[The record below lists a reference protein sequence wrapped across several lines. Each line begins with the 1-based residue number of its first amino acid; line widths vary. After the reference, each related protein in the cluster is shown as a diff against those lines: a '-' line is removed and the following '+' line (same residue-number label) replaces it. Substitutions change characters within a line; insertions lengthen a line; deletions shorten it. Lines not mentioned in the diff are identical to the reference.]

1 MIKQAIILAGGLGT
15 RLRSVVSELPKCM
28 APVTGKPF
36 LHYVIGHLQ
45 KEGIQNFIFSVGYK
59 SESIISFVKE
69 SLPPGNFQFSIEEE
83 PLGTGGAIK
92 LALEKS
98 TEKNILVC
106 NGDTLFKVHVNEL
119 NEFHEQH
126 KPDCTLCLKPMKNF
140 DRYGVVELDNDNLI
154 ISFKEKQFYKNGLIN
169 GGVFA
174 LNTETF
180 INKNLPGKFSFEK
193 DYLEKFVVERKIYGL
208 IQDEYFIDIGIPED
222 YERAQEELKASPQP
236 PDESGQAFRKEQR
249 AKLKNYPKSPA
260 LKNIDKTWTLF
271 LDRDGVINDEKHEDY
286 IHKWEEFKF
295 YDGVK
300 EALKIFTEKFGKI
313 FIVTNQRGVAK
324 GLTKLEDLELIHK
337 NMVEEFENAGGRID
351 KIYYAIDFESDSP
364 NRKPNPGMGLQA
376 QKDFPEID
384 FSKSVMIG
392 NTLSDMKFG
401 RNLNISINIFLPT
414 TRKDVEL
421 TNPDIDLVFDD
432 LISVARAL

>member
-28 APVTGKPF
+28 APVAGKPF
-36 LHYVIGHLQ
+36 LHYVIAHLQ

-69 SLPPGNFQFSIEEE
+69 NLPGTDFQFSIEDE
-83 PLGTGGAIK
+83 PLGTGGAIQ
-92 LALEKS
+92 LAIEKS
-98 TEKNILVC
+98 IEKNILVC
-106 NGDTLFKVHVNEL
+106 NGDTLFNVHVNEL
-119 NEFHEQH
+119 NNFHVQH
-126 KPDCTLCLKPMKNF
+126 DSDCTLCLKPMNSF

-154 ISFKEKQFYKNGLIN
+154 ISFKEKHFYENGLIN
-169 GGVFA
+169 GGVYA
-174 LNTETF
+174 LNTKSF
-180 INKNLPGKFSFEK
+180 LNKNLPEKFSFEK
-193 DYLEKFVVERKIYGL
+193 DYLEKFVDERKMYGL
-208 IQDEYFIDIGIPED
+208 IQNEYFIDIGIPED
-222 YERAQEELKASPQP
+222 YERAQREFKIEASPQP
-236 PDESGQAFRKEQR
+236 LSEGDGAE
-249 AKLKNYPKSPA
+249 LKNYPNVIT
-260 LKNIDKTWTLF
+260 LKNLDKTWTLF

-300 EALKIFTEKFGKI
+300 EALKIFTEKFGRI
-313 FIVTNQRGVAK
+313 FIITNQRGVAK

-337 NMVEEFENAGGRID
+337 NMIKEFEDAGGRID
-351 KIYYAIDFESDSP
+351 KIYYSVDFERDSL

-384 FSKSVMIG
+384 FSKSIMIG

-401 RNLNISINIFLPT
+401 RNLNIAINIFLPT
-414 TRKDVEL
+414 TRKDADL
-421 TNPDIDLVFDD
+421 TDPDIDMVFDD
-432 LISVARAL
+432 LISVAKAL

>member
-15 RLRSVVSELPKCM
+15 RLRSVVSEVPKCM
-28 APVTGKPF
+28 APVVGKPF
-36 LHYVIGHLQ
+36 LHYVIAHLQ
-45 KEGIQNFIFSVGYK
+45 NNAIESFIFSVGYK
-59 SESIISFVKE
+59 SESIINFVKNNYA
-69 SLPPGNFQFSIEEE
+69 GINYQFSVEEE
-83 PLGTGGAIK
+83 PLGTGGAVK
-92 LALEKS
+92 LALQKTS
-98 TEKNILVC
+98 EKNVLVC
-106 NGDTLFKVHVNEL
+106 NGDTLFNVNISEL
-119 NEFHEQH
+119 DNFHLQH
-126 KPDCTLCLKPMKNF
+126 NSDCTLCLKPMNNF
-140 DRYGVVELDNDNLI
+140 DRYGVVELDDTNLI
-154 ISFKEKQFYKNGLIN
+154 VSFKEKQFYESGLIN
-169 GGVFA
+169 GGVYA
-174 LNTETF
+174 LNAETF
-180 INKNLPGKFSFEK
+180 INKNLPEKFSFEK
-193 DYLEKFVVERKIYGL
+193 DYLEKFVKEEKMFGL
-208 IQDEYFIDIGIPED
+208 IQDAYFIDIGIPED
-222 YERAQEELKASPQP
+222 YERAQKELKPLNS
-236 PDESGQAFRKEQR
+236 
-249 AKLKNYPKSPA
+249 LKGALTFNHQTEMID

-300 EALKIFTEKFGKI
+300 DALKIFSEKFGKI

-337 NMVEEFENAGGRID
+337 NMVQEFEDAGGRID
-351 KIYYAIDFESDSP
+351 KIYYSADFETDSP

-384 FSKSVMIG
+384 FSKSIMIG

-401 RNLNISINIFLPT
+401 RNLNIAINIFLPT

-421 TNPDIDLVFDD
+421 THPDIDLVFND